1 MKRYLMT
8 MTMVAVALAAV
19 GCADQPTDAIQAV
32 DQALTDAR
40 SSQATDYAAESL
52 TAAEDVRAQ
61 LDAELKA
68 QEEKF
73 ALFRSYD
80 KAEQLAADA
89 QQAAEQAKTAAVEGR
104 ERAHQ
109 QASELIAELRTTV
122 DEVKALVETAP
133 RGKGSEADLAVLQS
147 DVSTIEQS
155 MVEMDAAF
163 QAERYNE
170 AIAIAEAARTQLE
183 EIRATVQQAIDARA
197 QASTRRG

>member
-40 SSQATDYAAESL
+40 TSQATDYAAESL

-89 QQAAEQAKTAAVEGR
+89 QQAAEQAKNAAVEGR

-109 QASELIAELRTTV
+109 EASDLIAELRTTV
-122 DEVKALVETAP
+122 DEVKALVESAP
-133 RGKGSEADLAVLQS
+133 RGKGSEADLAVLRS
-147 DVSTIEQS
+147 DVSTIEQT

-163 QAERYNE
+163 QAERYSE
-170 AIAIAEAARTQLE
+170 AIAIAEAAKTQLE